1 MSVFA
6 SFCEK
11 KGFLFFF
18 KKSLA
23 LAAAHATLAKAASV
37 PPKQYHL

>member
-18 KKSLA
+18 KKVAGASSGSCDGGQGGER
-23 LAAAHATLAKAASV
+23 AA
-37 PPKQYHL
+37 